1 LWWARIPPSALP
13 GISPTRREIGM
24 TRLRRSISTEEKCG
38 A

>member
-1 LWWARIPPSALP
+1 
-13 GISPTRREIGM
+13 M